1 MLLTVSEIPEEG
13 LHQDIELP
21 VKLDE
26 DASADVAHA
35 VLDISRL
42 GAKVLVKGTINIQLT
57 SRCGRCLNEFPYPVE
72 VVFSEEYDPFEAWV
86 EGEETMAVGPD
97 LSFYVDDE
105 IDINELIKEQVL
117 LSVPMKPLCSPECR
131 GICPVCGNDLNKGT
145 CGCKTKGTDPRLAP
159 LEKLREAMKGRG
171 KSG

>member
-42 GAKVLVKGTINIQLT
+42 GAKVLVNGTVTVQLT
-57 SRCGRCLNEFPYPVE
+57 SRCGRCLKEFPYPVE
-72 VVFSEEYDPFEAWV
+72 AVFSEEYDPYVETGI
-86 EGEETMAVGPD
+86 EGEGETAVVPD

-105 IDINELIKEQVL
+105 IDIDELIKEQVL

-131 GICPVCGNDLNKGT
+131 GICPKCGKDLNEGT
-145 CGCKTKGTDPRLAP
+145 CGCETKGTDPRLAP

-171 KSG
+171 KS